1 MLARTSVRSV
11 FSFYCHIDS
20 FHLETATQ
28 LVDYPHGDGIEVIFA
43 GGRREFLANNMSDP
57 EYPDKKGDREDGR
70 NLTQAWLNKHP
81 KSIYV
86 WNKEQFDRI
95 DPEKVDKVLGK
106 WFIFK

>member
-1 MLARTSVRSV
+1 M
-11 FSFYCHIDS
+11 
-20 FHLETATQ
+20 
-28 LVDYPHGDGIEVIFA
+28 
-43 GGRREFLANNMSDP
+43 ANNMSDP

-70 NLTQAWLNKHP
+70 NLIQAWLNKHP

>member
-1 MLARTSVRSV
+1 M
-11 FSFYCHIDS
+11 FSCHIDL

-43 GGRREFLANNMSDP
+43 GGRREFMANNMSDP
-57 EYPDKKGDREDGR
+57 EYPDKKGNREDGR

-86 WNKEQFDRI
+86 WNKEQFDKI
-95 DPEKVDKVLGK
+95 DPEKVHKVLGK
-106 WFIFK
+106 WFIFKLHNEDII